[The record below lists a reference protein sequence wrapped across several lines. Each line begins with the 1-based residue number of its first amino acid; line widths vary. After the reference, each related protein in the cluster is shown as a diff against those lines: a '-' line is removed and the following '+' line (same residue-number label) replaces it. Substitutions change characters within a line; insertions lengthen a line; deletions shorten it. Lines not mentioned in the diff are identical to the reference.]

1 MHRITFGR
9 LFACVVLLGLA
20 AQAQVV
26 PASGSL
32 ISGIVMNPC
41 TGDPVA
47 AAKVELLQGESTSP
61 LATVKTDASGHFYLS
76 NVAPGSYRVAA
87 ERPEFLRNEF
97 GARAVGARGQ
107 TISLSAGK
115 NVTDLK
121 ITLAP
126 MGVITGTVFG
136 EDGDPLAGA
145 MLLAVR
151 VGDSA
156 GASSISQVARTTSD
170 DRGIYRLHGLPPGRY
185 LVKIA
190 PSGRPGHSAGA
201 TDSASFFYP
210 HAGNAE
216 QATAFEI
223 APGSV
228 IAGTDF
234 ALTPVRTIVAEH
246 TTDGVAISGRIT
258 NWETGGGVS
267 KARVEL
273 SASET
278 DPNAN
283 VTVTDGAGYF
293 SLGGVAAGQYH
304 VEASR
309 AGFMAN
315 TRGSTHTLTVAAGRA
330 PDEVALALQ
339 PEAVLAGHVLDGN
352 APVVNAIVIASR
364 VAPIAGHRRLRL
376 VNRTYTNDLGEY
388 RLFGLPPGRYFLSAS
403 YRGGIAPGSPRSG
416 EANSDDYVT
425 TFYPEA
431 LSILDA
437 VPLDV
442 TPGSE
447 QTALDISLFQ
457 MRKLKVSGQFQLPRG
472 ERFTGELTA
481 VLIPLDSSVIV
492 KFAQH
497 SGTVNP
503 DTGSFEI
510 KDVPAGPY
518 VLSLEAR
525 TATGEYSAAAGVA
538 VGKNDVSG
546 LAIPMV
552 RAFGIRGRISVIGQD
567 KADLSSITVN
577 LSLLD
582 SIGAGQ
588 GGNGFVEPDGSF
600 VVDNLR
606 PGRYAIELSGLG
618 DNLYLKSVAVGPREM
633 ESLNVA
639 LVSGAAELGIVL
651 SPSGGKIDGV
661 VVDDQHH
668 PVGSGVVVLIP
679 NRPLRARTD
688 LYQRTS
694 ADETGVFHLS
704 GITPGCYKLFA
715 WDDMSGDSYFDDDFL
730 ATFEGLGQSVEV
742 DENGHRQ
749 TELPVILNGTNQ

>member
-1 MHRITFGR
+1 
-9 LFACVVLLGLA
+9 
-20 AQAQVV
+20 
-26 PASGSL
+26 
-32 ISGIVMNPC
+32 
-41 TGDPVA
+41 
-47 AAKVELLQGESTSP
+47 
-61 LATVKTDASGHFYLS
+61 
-76 NVAPGSYRVAA
+76 
-87 ERPEFLRNEF
+87 
-97 GARAVGARGQ
+97 
-107 TISLSAGK
+107 
-115 NVTDLK
+115 
-121 ITLAP
+121 
-126 MGVITGTVFG
+126 
-136 EDGDPLAGA
+136 
-145 MLLAVR
+145 
-151 VGDSA
+151 
-156 GASSISQVARTTSD
+156 
-170 DRGIYRLHGLPPGRY
+170 LHGLAPGRY

-190 PSGRPGHSAGA
+190 PSGRPGHSAVA
-201 TDSASFFYP
+201 TDSVSFFYP
-210 HAGNAE
+210 HAVNAE
-216 QATAFEI
+216 QATALEI

-228 IAGTDF
+228 ITSTDF
-234 ALTPVRTIVAEH
+234 ALPPPPTAVAER
-246 TTDGVAISGRIT
+246 TADGMAIDGRVT
-258 NWETGGGVS
+258 NSETGGGVS

-278 DPNAN
+278 DPNAHL
-283 VTVTDGAGYF
+283 TVTDGAGYF
-293 SLGGVAAGQYH
+293 AFSGIAAGQYH
-304 VEASR
+304 VEAAR

-315 TRGSTHTLTVAAGRA
+315 PRGSARNVTVASGRA

-339 PEAVLAGHVLDGN
+339 PEAVLAGHVLDGS

-364 VAPIAGHRRLRL
+364 VALIAGHRRLRL

-403 YRGGIAPGSPRSG
+403 YRGGVAPGSTRSN
-416 EANSDDYVT
+416 EAQSEDYVT

-431 LSILDA
+431 LGILDA

-447 QTALDISLFQ
+447 QTALDIALFQ

-503 DTGSFEI
+503 DIGSFEI
-510 KDVPAGPY
+510 KDVPAGAY

-538 VGKNDVSG
+538 VGKNDVNG
-546 LAIPMV
+546 LAVPMV
-552 RAFGIRGRISVIGQD
+552 RAFGIRGRTSVIGQD

-582 SIGAGQ
+582 GIGAGQ
-588 GGNGFVEPDGSF
+588 GGTGFVESDGSF
-600 VVDNLR
+600 IVDNLR
-606 PGRYAIELSGLG
+606 PGRYALELSGLG

-633 ESLNVA
+633 ESSNVA

-679 NRPLRARTD
+679 NRPLRTRTD

-694 ADETGVFHLS
+694 TDETGVFHLS
-704 GITPGCYKLFA
+704 GIPPGYYKLFA

-730 ATFEGLGQSVEV
+730 AAFEGLGQSVEV

-749 TELPVILNGTNQ
+749 IELPVILNGTNQ